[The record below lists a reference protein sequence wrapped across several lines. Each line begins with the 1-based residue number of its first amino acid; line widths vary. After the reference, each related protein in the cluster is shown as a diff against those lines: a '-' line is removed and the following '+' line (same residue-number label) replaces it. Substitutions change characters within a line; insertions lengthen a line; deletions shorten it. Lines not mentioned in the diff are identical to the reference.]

1 MQNYE
6 NFCVYAN
13 VFSSAA
19 VWGNLTRIST
29 DGMCDSL
36 RISTDLF
43 LAAVGLSLTDFTDFA
58 DFWRRSV
65 LSLTDF
71 TDFGGKA

>member
-13 VFSSAA
+13 EFSSAA

-29 DGMCDSL
+29 DGMCDFL

-43 LAAVGLSLTDFTDFA
+43 LAAVGDYLCNLCEILG
-58 DFWRRSV
+58 V
-65 LSLTDF
+65 
-71 TDFGGKA
+71 GV

>member
-19 VWGNLTRIST
+19 VWGILTRIST
-29 DGMCDSL
+29 DGMCDFP

-43 LAAVGLSLTDFTDFA
+43 LAAVSLSLTDFTDFCEMKL
-58 DFWRRSV
+58 SV
-65 LSLTDF
+65 LSVQSV
-71 TDFGGKA
+71 

>member
-19 VWGNLTRIST
+19 VWGILTRIPT
-29 DGMCDSL
+29 DGMCDFP

-58 DFWRRSV
+58 DFLAV
-65 LSLTDF
+65 KFNTDF
-71 TDFGGKA
+71 HGWDV

>member
-13 VFSSAA
+13 EFSSAA

-29 DGMCDSL
+29 DGMCDFL
-36 RISTDLF
+36 RIFTDLF
-43 LAAVGLSLTDFTDFA
+43 LAAVAVKFNTDFHGWD
-58 DFWRRSV
+58 V
-65 LSLTDF
+65 
-71 TDFGGKA
+71 